1 MRVSVVGALGAVIL
15 SMVFGS
21 ATMADHPNI
30 LPLRERAALQDQWL
44 AHRLDTIVPRLMREN
59 GVDLWVL
66 IAREY
71 NEDPVLATM
80 LPADWLRTA
89 RRRTMLVFHDPGDGA
104 PVERLAVSRYS
115 VGQFFESAWNPEEQ
129 PDQWRR
135 LREIIVE
142 RDPER
147 IGVNVSPDFAL
158 ADGLAGSEMNMLQ
171 SAMPREFRSRQVS
184 AEKLAIGWL
193 ETRTEPEMAVY
204 PQIGRIAHEIIG
216 EALSNRV
223 IQPGVTTTKDVEWWC
238 RERVAELKLD
248 TWFHPSVS
256 VQRREQ
262 KSDFV
267 DLFENQNDVIQPG
280 DLVHIDFG
288 IDYLGLCTDT
298 QQMAY
303 VLRPGETAPPEGL
316 VEAFKVGNE
325 MQDILTGQFKAGRTG
340 NEILKGALDEAAS
353 RGITASVYTHPLG
366 YHGHAA
372 GPTIGLW
379 DQQGGV
385 PGRGDYPLNANT
397 CHSIELNVEVDIPEW
412 DGQTV
417 RIMLEEDAYFDG
429 EETRYIDG
437 RQTELLTVP

>member
-1 MRVSVVGALGAVIL
+1 MSVNVARAIGAMMLVMA
-15 SMVFGS
+15 FGS
-21 ATMADHPNI
+21 VSAADNPYI

-59 GVDLWVL
+59 GIDLWVL

-71 NEDPVLATM
+71 NEDPVVATM

-89 RRRTMLVFHDPGDGA
+89 RRRTILVFHDPGDGA

-115 VGQFFESAWNPEEQ
+115 VGRFFESAWDPEAQ

-303 VLRPGETAPPEGL
+303 VLKPGETAPPEGL

-325 MQDILTGQFKAGRTG
+325 MQDILTSQFRQGRRG
-340 NEILKGALDEAAS
+340 NEILKAALDEAAS
-353 RGITASVYTHPLG
+353 RGITATVYTHPLG
-366 YHGHAA
+366 FHGHAA

-385 PGRGDYPLNANT
+385 PGRGDYPLNADT
-397 CHSIELNVEVDIPEW
+397 CHSIELNVEVAIPEW

-417 RIMLEEDAYFDG
+417 RIMLEEDAFFDG
-429 EETRYIDG
+429 DETRYIDG
-437 RQTELLTVP
+437 RQTELLTIP

>member
-1 MRVSVVGALGAVIL
+1 MRVNVAHAIGAMMLVMA
-15 SMVFGS
+15 FGS
-21 ATMADHPNI
+21 VSVADNPYI
-30 LPLRERAALQDQWL
+30 LPLRERATLQDQWL

-59 GVDLWVL
+59 GIDLWVL

-71 NEDPVLATM
+71 NEDPVVATM

-89 RRRTMLVFHDPGDGA
+89 RRRTILVFHDPGDGA

-115 VGQFFESAWNPEEQ
+115 VGRFFESAWDPEAQ

-298 QQMAY
+298 QQMVY
-303 VLRPGETAPPEGL
+303 VLKPGETAPPEGL

-325 MQDILTGQFKAGRTG
+325 MQDILTSQFRQGRSG
-340 NEILKGALDEAAS
+340 NEILKAALDEAAS
-353 RGITASVYTHPLG
+353 RGITATVYTHPLG

-385 PGRGDYPLNANT
+385 PGRGDYPLNADT
-397 CHSIELNVEVDIPEW
+397 CHSIELNVEVAIPEW

-417 RIMLEEDAYFDG
+417 RIMLEEDAFFDG
-429 EETRYIDG
+429 DETRYIDG
-437 RQTELLTVP
+437 RQTELLTIP